1 MNRIILIGNGFDLAH
16 NLPTRYDQFI
26 NWYWDEWFLK
36 LGDCHSRKICDK
48 LCEYKIADYDWSKS
62 VAEID
67 QQLYA
72 KYGLDESEIAFIESK
87 IKPME

>member
-48 LCEYKIADYDWSKS
+48 LCEYKIANYKNYSLNSSENTGYKVYPLINFCLRTNKEDY
-62 VAEID
+62 
-67 QQLYA
+67 
-72 KYGLDESEIAFIESK
+72 
-87 IKPME
+87 